1 MNFPRVPFTTIATV
15 WVRLFTGL
23 WAVTFLGQLT
33 ANSLSAADVSGKDWS
48 PQSAAKYLDQRMSW
62 WMNWPKAARDHQT
75 FCISC
80 HTALPYA
87 LSRSALRDLPNVEP
101 SPTVEQDLFANVV
114 KRVQMWSKVE
124 PFYTDQNSGPQ
135 KTSESRSTESVLNA
149 LILVW
154 RDRPAGKLS
163 GDARL
168 ALENMWRLQFRG
180 GEMDGTWAWL
190 QFHNAP
196 WEGDSQFWGVS
207 LAAIA
212 VGSAPGN
219 YKAEPAIQPGLKRM
233 RVWLQREMD
242 RQTPLD
248 RVALLWASAKLPTLL
263 SSDQQKTILRET
275 LSKQRDDGS
284 FSTSDLI
291 GAWKRKDGTPL
302 HSDSDGYATGLVAFA
317 LEQLGTPETKSN
329 VDRAVTWLRKNQNA
343 EEGRWPAYS
352 LNKER
357 ELISDAGRFMS
368 DAATAY
374 AVLAIANVK

>member
-1 MNFPRVPFTTIATV
+1 
-15 WVRLFTGL
+15 
-23 WAVTFLGQLT
+23 
-33 ANSLSAADVSGKDWS
+33 
-48 PQSAAKYLDQRMSW
+48 
-62 WMNWPKAARDHQT
+62 
-75 FCISC
+75 
-80 HTALPYA
+80 
-87 LSRSALRDLPNVEP
+87 
-101 SPTVEQDLFANVV
+101 
-114 KRVQMWSKVE
+114 
-124 PFYTDQNSGPQ
+124 
-135 KTSESRSTESVLNA
+135 
-149 LILVW
+149 
-154 RDRPAGKLS
+154 
-163 GDARL
+163 
-168 ALENMWRLQFRG
+168 
-180 GEMDGTWAWL
+180 
-190 QFHNAP
+190 
-196 WEGDSQFWGVS
+196 
-207 LAAIA
+207 
-212 VGSAPGN
+212 
-219 YKAEPAIQPGLKRM
+219 
-233 RVWLQREMD
+233 
-242 RQTPLD
+242 LD

-263 SSDQQKTILRET
+263 SSDQQKTIVRET

>member
-1 MNFPRVPFTTIATV
+1 MNGA
-15 WVRLFTGL
+15 
-23 WAVTFLGQLT
+23 
-33 ANSLSAADVSGKDWS
+33 
-48 PQSAAKYLDQRMSW
+48 
-62 WMNWPKAARDHQT
+62 
-75 FCISC
+75 
-80 HTALPYA
+80 
-87 LSRSALRDLPNVEP
+87 
-101 SPTVEQDLFANVV
+101 
-114 KRVQMWSKVE
+114 
-124 PFYTDQNSGPQ
+124 
-135 KTSESRSTESVLNA
+135 
-149 LILVW
+149 
-154 RDRPAGKLS
+154 
-163 GDARL
+163 
-168 ALENMWRLQFRG
+168 
-180 GEMDGTWAWL
+180 WAWL